1 MTDETLYWVWLAERL
16 GPANKYAQELLAR
29 FGSAFEIYRADAEQ
43 LTGFD
48 RDGNEKFGV
57 LTDKRLDDAER
68 ILYVCDRR
76 NIEIIPMNDARYPAR
91 LRQIQDPPIVLY
103 VKGILPQFDRL
114 LCVGVVGTRKMSEY
128 GCYSA
133 YKISYGLATA
143 GVITVSGMALGV
155 DSIAACAALSAGGH
169 TVAVLGSGVDRP
181 YPQRH
186 RLLYDE
192 LVRRGTVISE
202 YAPGSAP
209 TRYTFPQRNR
219 IISGLSQ
226 GTFIVEGDF
235 DSGAMI
241 TARDALVQGRELF
254 ALPGNVGSPNSNGT
268 NALIR
273 DGAHPV
279 LRAEDIINEFLPIYG
294 KVIDSVRLA
303 AARDRCELDPK
314 VLQRYGTVPDFMIG
328 KTESESRPTDNAVPP
343 SVKLRHTSYGD
354 ESTGSA
360 VTTSYE
366 NARRVTDRKTEAA
379 PAVIQT
385 PKGADGSSKIFDSLD
400 PTLRAIYAAMPDDTA
415 VSTDGLRVDGV
426 GVGEIIAGLTV
437 LELKGLVTGL
447 PGGMFLKK

>member
-1 MTDETLYWVWLAERL
+1 MADSTIYWIWLAERL
-16 GPANKYAQELLAR
+16 GAANKNAQELLKR
-29 FGSAFEIYRADAEQ
+29 FGSVFEIYRADAEQ

-68 ILYVCDRR
+68 ILYVCDKQ
-76 NIEIIPMNDARYPAR
+76 NIEIIPMDDERYPAR

-103 VKGILPQFDRL
+103 ARGLMPQFDRL
-114 LCVGVVGTRKMSEY
+114 LCIGIVGTRKMSEY
-128 GCYSA
+128 GCHSA
-133 YKISYGLATA
+133 YKISYGLASA

-155 DSIAACAALSAGGH
+155 DSVSACAALAAGGH

-186 RLLYDE
+186 RLLYEE
-192 LVRRGTVISE
+192 LIRRGTVISE
-202 YAPGSAP
+202 YSPGSAP

-219 IISGLSQ
+219 IISGLCQ

-279 LRAEDIINEFLPIYG
+279 LRAEDILNEFLPLYG
-294 KVIDSVRLA
+294 KVTDQIKLA
-303 AARDRCELDPK
+303 AVKDRCELDPK

-328 KTESESRPTDNAVPP
+328 KTESESRPTDNAVPAAARIRRTVYEKKP
-343 SVKLRHTSYGD
+343 
-354 ESTGSA
+354 A
-360 VTTSYE
+360 VTE
-366 NARRVTDRKTEAA
+366 EKPAKAAFAPEVQKT
-379 PAVIQT
+379 P
-385 PKGADGSSKIFDSLD
+385 PKRQPDGSEKVFETLD
-400 PTLRAIYAAMPDDTA
+400 PKLRAIYAAMPDDEA
-415 VSTDGLRVDGV
+415 VSTDALRVEGIGV
-426 GVGEIIAGLTV
+426 GDVIAGLTI
-437 LELKGLVTGL
+437 LELKGLVAGL

>member
-1 MTDETLYWVWLAERL
+1 MADGTIYWIWLAERL
-16 GPANKYAQELLAR
+16 GAANKHAQELLKR
-29 FGSAFEIYRADAEQ
+29 FGSVFEIYRADAEQ

-57 LTDKRLDDAER
+57 LADKKLDDAER
-68 ILYVCDRR
+68 ILHVCDKQ
-76 NIEIIPMNDARYPAR
+76 NIEIIPLDDERYPSR

-103 VKGILPQFDRL
+103 ARGLMPQFDRL
-114 LCVGVVGTRKMSEY
+114 LCIGVVGTRKMSEY
-128 GCYSA
+128 GCHSA
-133 YKISYGLATA
+133 YKISYGLASA

-155 DSIAACAALSAGGH
+155 DSISACAALAAGGH

-186 RLLYDE
+186 RLLYEE
-192 LVRRGTVISE
+192 LVRRGTVLSE
-202 YAPGSAP
+202 YSPGSAP

-219 IISGLSQ
+219 IISGLCQ

-279 LRAEDIINEFLPIYG
+279 LRAEDILNEFLPLYG
-294 KVIDSVRLA
+294 KVTDQVRLA
-303 AARDRCELDPK
+303 AAKANCELDPR
-314 VLQRYGTVPDFMIG
+314 VLQRYGTTPDFMIG
-328 KTESESRPTDNAVPP
+328 KTESESRPTDNAVPAAQ
-343 SVKLRHTSYGD
+343 KIRR
-354 ESTGSA
+354 TGYA
-360 VTTSYE
+360 Q
-366 NARRVTDRKTEAA
+366 KA
-379 PAVIQT
+379 PAPDNDKKAPAPAPEAEA
-385 PKGADGSSKIFDSLD
+385 PKPVSARKPDGSEKIFETLD
-400 PTLRAIYAAMPDDTA
+400 PNLRAIYAAMPDDEA
-415 VSTDGLRVDGV
+415 VSTDALRVEGIGV
-426 GVGEIIAGLTV
+426 GDVIAGLTI

>member
-1 MTDETLYWVWLAERL
+1 MTDETIYWIWLAERL
-16 GPANKYAQELLAR
+16 GAANKHAQELLNR
-29 FGSAFEIYRADAEQ
+29 FGSVFEIYRADEEQ

-68 ILYVCDRR
+68 ILHVCDKQ
-76 NIEIIPMNDARYPAR
+76 NIEIIPMNDERYPSR

-103 VKGILPQFDRL
+103 ARGLMPQFDRL
-114 LCVGVVGTRKMSEY
+114 LCIGVVGTRKMSEY
-128 GCYSA
+128 GCHSA
-133 YKISYGLATA
+133 YKISYGLASA

-155 DSIAACAALSAGGH
+155 DSISACAALAAGGH

-186 RLLYDE
+186 RLLYEE
-192 LVRRGTVISE
+192 LIRRGTVLSE
-202 YAPGSAP
+202 YSPGSAP

-219 IISGLSQ
+219 IISGLCQ

-279 LRAEDIINEFLPIYG
+279 LRAEDILNEFLPLYG
-294 KVIDSVRLA
+294 KVTDQIRLA
-303 AARDRCELDPK
+303 AVKDRCELDSK

-328 KTESESRPTDNAVPP
+328 KTESESRPTDNAVPAAAKIRHTGYSKVP
-343 SVKLRHTSYGD
+343 ENSQVPEKTQKNTSAHESEVPKPKHARKPDGSEKVFETLDPKLRT
-354 ESTGSA
+354 
-360 VTTSYE
+360 
-366 NARRVTDRKTEAA
+366 
-379 PAVIQT
+379 
-385 PKGADGSSKIFDSLD
+385 
-400 PTLRAIYAAMPDDTA
+400 IYAAMPDDEA
-415 VSTDGLRVDGV
+415 VSTDNLRIEGV
-426 GVGEIIAGLTV
+426 GVGDIIAGLTI